1 MYSEVRKMCINY
13 EFGYP
18 TQMRRIKIRKL
29 VENHIG
35 EKQYIEY
42 QGKYRDLPVVE
53 VNIELPAYRIEN
65 VRTKNLQKEY
75 IAKHPDINKD
85 IFTADPYSIEAQE
98 TQHIIL
104 STLVKRA
111 NLLKTFKD
119 SSTQQTEPLI
129 CTDEGVVVNGNRR
142 LCAWREL
149 YYANRDK
156 YKHFQTVKIAVL
168 PNHDPDALYDLE
180 VALQIKKDIKD
191 DYAWHTVAADFKEK
205 IKTIDIKHFSKKQ
218 GKNPTEIIELIE
230 CYDYAEN
237 YLDSIGHPDE
247 WSLVD
252 NDFYAFQRIVKG
264 KHSLKESPSESILF
278 QEIANCFLNNP
289 GATKGERLYSRIPK
303 IIPALHDI
311 SDSLQDALEITV
323 KNQKDDFDD
332 LWGDESNSNDDV
344 YLAVAE
350 AVRNTDNPELVVE
363 TANTVIDTF
372 EQLEKEKKNRK
383 YILNQVTSAAKTLEK
398 AINNLDDNMDKK
410 GVDKQIE
417 NIESCCL
424 ALKGWLK

>member
-1 MYSEVRKMCINY
+1 MSMIY

-18 TQMRRIKIRKL
+18 TQTRIMEIRQL
-29 VENHIG
+29 VENHSG

-53 VNIELPAYRIEN
+53 VKIELPVYRIEN

-75 IAKHPDINKD
+75 LAKHPDISKD

-98 TQHIIL
+98 TQHILL

-111 NLLKTFKD
+111 DLLKTFKN

-149 YYANRDK
+149 YYSNREK

-191 DYAWHTVAADFKEK
+191 DYAWHTIAADCKEK
-205 IKTIDIKHFSKKQ
+205 NKVIDINILAKKQ
-218 GKNPTEIIELIE
+218 DKKPDDIIELIE
-230 CYDYAEN
+230 CYDYAES
-237 YLDSIGHPDE
+237 YLESIGHPDE
-247 WSLVD
+247 WSKVD
-252 NDFYAFQRIVKG
+252 NDFYAFLRIVRG
-264 KHSLKESPSESILF
+264 KRSLKEAPSESILF
-278 QEIANCFLNNP
+278 QEIANCFIKKP
-289 GATKGERLYSRIPK
+289 EATKGERLYSRIPK

-311 SDSLQDALEITV
+311 SDSLQETLEIKV
-323 KNQKDDFDD
+323 NGEKDDLDD
-332 LWGDESNSNDDV
+332 LWGEDTETDDDV

-350 AVRNTDNPELVVE
+350 AVRNTDRPEVVVE
-363 TANTVIDTF
+363 TANTEIDTHD
-372 EQLEKEKKNRK
+372 QLEKEKKNKK
-383 YILNQVTSAAKTLEK
+383 YLLNQVTSAAKILDK
-398 AINNLDDNMDKK
+398 AINNADDTMDKK
-410 GVDKQIE
+410 GVEKQIE
-417 NIESCCL
+417 NIEACCL
-424 ALKGWLK
+424 ALRGLIK

>member
-1 MYSEVRKMCINY
+1 MSMVY

-18 TQMRRIKIRKL
+18 TQTRIMEIQQL
-29 VENHIG
+29 VENHRG

-53 VNIELPAYRIEN
+53 VKIELPVYRIEN

-75 IAKHPDINKD
+75 IAKHPDISKD

-98 TQHIIL
+98 TQHILL

-111 NLLKTFKD
+111 ELLKTFKD
-119 SSTQQTEPLI
+119 STTQQTEPLI

-149 YYANRDK
+149 YYANREK

-191 DYAWHTVAADFKEK
+191 DYAWHTIAADFKEK
-205 IKTIDIKHFSKKQ
+205 IKIIDINIFSKKQ
-218 GKNPTEIIELIE
+218 GKNAKEIIELIE
-230 CYDYAEN
+230 CYDYAES
-237 YLDSIGHPDE
+237 YLESIGHTDE

-252 NDFYAFQRIVKG
+252 NDFYAFQRIVRG
-264 KHSLKESPSESILF
+264 KNSLKESPAESILF
-278 QEIANCFLNNP
+278 QEIANCFLKKP
-289 GATKGERLYSRIPK
+289 EATKGERLYSRIPK

-311 SDSLQDALEITV
+311 SDSLQETLEV
-323 KNQKDDFDD
+323 SVNGEDDELDD
-332 LWGDESNSNDDV
+332 LWGEDTESSDEAF
-344 YLAVAE
+344 LAVAE
-350 AVRNTDNPELVVE
+350 AVRNTDRPDVVVE
-363 TANTVIDTF
+363 TANAVIDTYD
-372 EQLEKEKKNRK
+372 QLEKEKKNKK
-383 YILNQVTSAAKTLEK
+383 YILNQVTSAAKILDK
-398 AINNLDDNMDKK
+398 AIKNLNDNMDKK

-417 NIESCCL
+417 NIEACCY
-424 ALKGWLK
+424 ALRGWLK